1 MRAWIDYY
9 VMGHRNTFIRNRAQ
23 GGLWG
28 IYVEG
33 DQNQF
38 LDNLLTGWNGV
49 LGWDG
54 VNGTR
59 NAWLR
64 NTIVDT
70 ENSGP
75 ERLLRHLGPRTHT
88 TDGSAMWRARAD
100 PACILEPPRVAT
112 K

>member
-1 MRAWIDYY
+1 MNNDTVSMRAWIDYY

-54 VNGTR
+54 VDGTR

-75 ERLLRHLGPRTHT
+75 GVFFDIWGDCTHNRWQRNVASASGPR
-88 TDGSAMWRARAD
+88 
-100 PACILEPPRVAT
+100 LYF
-112 K
+112 

>member
-1 MRAWIDYY
+1 M
-9 VMGHRNTFIRNRAQ
+9 VGS
-23 GGLWG
+23 GV
-28 IYVEG
+28 YVEG
-33 DQNQF
+33 RQNQF

-49 LGWDG
+49 GGWDG

-70 ENSGP
+70 EEGARSVFYDIWGDC
-75 ERLLRHLGPRTHT
+75 THNRWQRNVA
-88 TDGSAMWRARAD
+88 SASCST
-100 PACILEPPRVAT
+100 PPVFLSPPRVAN